1 MRLVVI
7 KTVDQQALQAAH
19 RVRERAVG
27 NRTALVNEIRG
38 LLAEFGIEIPQG
50 RQKVAPA
57 VSEVLGDGGTD
68 KITLPGRFVA
78 TLHELYN
85 ELLHMTARIARY
97 DAMIEEEADT
107 HEQAKLLM
115 TIPGIG
121 PKTATAMLATM
132 GDPGNYRNG
141 REWAASIG
149 LVPRQHSTGGRDRLL
164 GISKRGDRYLRCL
177 LVHGARSV
185 INRIDRKDK
194 TDARSRWVKNMLMR
208 RHKNVVVVA
217 LANRMA
223 RTAWAVL
230 NSGQA
235 YEDNPAPAFG

>member
-1 MRLVVI
+1 MGHDARIISPTFVKPVVKSNKNDRADAQAIAEAVQRKSMRFVVI

-57 VSEVLGDGGTD
+57 VSEVLSDGGTD

-107 HEQAKLLM
+107 HKQAKLLM
-115 TIPGIG
+115 TILGID
-121 PKTATAMLATM
+121 PKMATAMLTTM

-141 REWAASIG
+141 WEWAASIDRG
-149 LVPRQHSTGGRDRLL
+149 QGQAAGDLKTGGSLPALSVGPRGQVGDQPDRPQ
-164 GISKRGDRYLRCL
+164 
-177 LVHGARSV
+177 
-185 INRIDRKDK
+185 
-194 TDARSRWVKNMLMR
+194 
-208 RHKNVVVVA
+208 
-217 LANRMA
+217 
-223 RTAWAVL
+223 
-230 NSGQA
+230 GQ
-235 YEDNPAPAFG
+235 DGCP